1 MLKPAGARATPELRA
16 ECGLIL
22 FIPGASQPQ
31 QGPSP
36 STPGTIFAS
45 LRNMTRSFQPPYDP
59 HIVIIGGGFGGLRT
73 ARVLARRG
81 FKVTLID
88 RRSYHLFTP
97 LLYQV
102 ATSSLSP
109 DEIAVA
115 IRSLLGTEPSVTCL
129 MAVVE
134 GVDLQRQQ
142 VLLDDGSRIDY
153 DYVVVAA
160 GARSHYFGN
169 EAEWSP
175 HVETLDSLATAQ
187 RLRDRLLLAFE
198 AAEREAD
205 PVARRAKLTFCVIGA
220 GPSGV
225 ELAGAIAELGK
236 RIIARDHRQVS
247 ASEIRVVL
255 FEAMD
260 RVLTPFPEKL
270 SEKAKQHLE
279 SIGVEVRL
287 GEAIE
292 RVRPNAVYTS
302 KSKVDCALICWGSGV
317 RPADLAARIDAPK
330 LKGRLLVE
338 KDCTLPGYPN
348 AFAIGDIAA
357 FLDEQEQP
365 LPGLAPVAIQQGR
378 YVARTIIG
386 DQKGRARRP
395 FHYRDKGI
403 MATIGR
409 SRAVAKV
416 GSLKLWGL
424 VAWLSWVWLHIWYLI
439 GFRSKLLVILEWAW
453 AYIGRTRGSRLIE
466 ADQEQSP
473 ATSHPLVSPQS
484 RRPRPERVA
493 PLHHPPTPPA

>member
-1 MLKPAGARATPELRA
+1 M
-16 ECGLIL
+16 
-22 FIPGASQPQ
+22 
-31 QGPSP
+31 
-36 STPGTIFAS
+36 
-45 LRNMTRSFQPPYDP
+45 
-59 HIVIIGGGFGGLRT
+59 
-73 ARVLARRG
+73 
-81 FKVTLID
+81 
-88 RRSYHLFTP
+88 
-97 LLYQV
+97 
-102 ATSSLSP
+102 
-109 DEIAVA
+109 
-115 IRSLLGTEPSVTCL
+115 
-129 MAVVE
+129 
-134 GVDLQRQQ
+134 
-142 VLLDDGSRIDY
+142 
-153 DYVVVAA
+153 
-160 GARSHYFGN
+160 
-169 EAEWSP
+169 
-175 HVETLDSLATAQ
+175 
-187 RLRDRLLLAFE
+187 
-198 AAEREAD
+198 
-205 PVARRAKLTFCVIGA
+205 
-220 GPSGV
+220 

-473 ATSHPLVSPQS
+473 TTSHPLVSPQS